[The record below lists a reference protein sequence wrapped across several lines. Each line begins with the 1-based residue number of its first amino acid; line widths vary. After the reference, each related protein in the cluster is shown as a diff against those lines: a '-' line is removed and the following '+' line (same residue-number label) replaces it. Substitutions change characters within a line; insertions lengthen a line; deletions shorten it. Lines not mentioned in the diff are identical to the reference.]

1 MGSKYVERGLYMER
15 QIDLQAVSDG
25 RLYGANDMVK
35 TDTRDCEGCSSCCH
49 GMGSSIV
56 LDPLDVHRLT
66 SATAC
71 SFEQLLEKYLELNVV
86 DGLILPNLKMQQD
99 SEGCAFLNEEGRCS
113 IHAVRPGICRLF
125 PLGRLYE
132 NRSFQY
138 FLQVHEC
145 SCKNRSKIKVKKW
158 IGEQDY
164 ARYEA
169 FVIQWHYFL
178 KDLQGLLEEEG
189 NDTVR
194 KQAVMLILNRF
205 YMTPYREDTSFFG
218 QFSERLDGLK
228 MELGMTE

>member
-1 MGSKYVERGLYMER
+1 MER

-25 RLYGANDMVK
+25 RLYGPNDMVK

-49 GMGSSIV
+49 GMGSSII

-66 SATAC
+66 KAAAC
-71 SFEQLLEKYLELNVV
+71 SFEQLLEQYLELGVV
-86 DGLILPNLKMQQD
+86 DGLILPNLKMQAE
-99 SEGCAFLNEEGRCS
+99 SEGCAFLNEQGRCS

-132 NRSFQY
+132 NRSFRY

-145 SCKNRSKIKVKKW
+145 SCRNRSKIKVKKW

-169 FVIQWHYFL
+169 FVIDWHYFL
-178 KDLQGLLEEEG
+178 KDLQALLEEEG
-189 NDTVR
+189 DETVR
-194 KQAVMLILNRF
+194 KQAAMLILNRF
-205 YMTPYREDTSFFG
+205 YMTAYNGGESFFD
-218 QFSERLDGLK
+218 QFGNRLAGLK
-228 MELGMTE
+228 AELGMTE